1 MMFKRM
7 FAGHLF
13 AATVVLGL
21 ASCGG
26 GGGSNQYPISV
37 AFSTAPPSSISIGT
51 TASVAAI
58 VSNDAA
64 NGGVNWSVTCSAGAC
79 GSFSPTSTANGD
91 PTTYTPPSAVP
102 SPASVT
108 ITATSVTDSTKKASA
123 SVTITAPSGPVL
135 ADGNYVFH
143 LSGSDSNGP
152 YTVAGVFT
160 IAAGVISAGEQ
171 DFSDP
176 NGGYTDPLN
185 AKTSSLNTAG
195 GNLQIVLDTGNSA
208 IGVNGVET
216 LRGTVVSATRVL
228 LSEFDLTAA
237 GTGALD
243 LQTGTAAPAAGY
255 AFAVSGNDTNGNPL
269 AIGGILNFNGTAL
282 VTAGSVFDFSVF
294 NSGLGSAVVHTKESF
309 QSGSVTVPDAFGRVV
324 ITLTPISATGIPAF
338 ALAGYITGPNRI
350 ELVESAESGDLLNA
364 NTGGSALGQGA
375 NTGTFSLS
383 SASVLNQSYAHGS
396 GGVDPNGGAVFSGAF
411 ALNLNGILTGVL
423 AVNDLSNIGA
433 WTMGGTYA
441 VDPTGRITV
450 SVNSLTSGTAAAP
463 ATALTYELYLDGNGN
478 AMVMGADTFQTSQGI
493 AFEQGNTF
501 TLAGNYALSGQGAV
515 ATTGGG
521 VPWSAV
527 GPVKVSS
534 GSVTGYTD
542 FTLVTLQPFPNVAL
556 TGTVNT
562 ANGTLS
568 LAGLNPNSFTTS
580 SGFGYYP
587 LSGNRLW
594 AIEVDNVGVSILLM
608 EGVTP

>member
-1 MMFKRM
+1 MFKRM
-7 FAGHLF
+7 FAGCLL
-13 AATVVLGL
+13 AATVLAGL

-26 GGGSNQYPISV
+26 GGSDQFPISV

-58 VSNDAA
+58 VSNDPSS
-64 NGGVNWSVTCSAGAC
+64 GGVTWSATCTGGNC
-79 GSFSPTSTANGD
+79 GSFSPTSTDNGS
-91 PTTYTPPSAVP
+91 PTTYTPPSTVP
-102 SPASVT
+102 NPASVT
-108 ITATSVTDSTKKASA
+108 ITATSMTDTTKKVSA
-123 SVTITAPSGPVL
+123 SVTITAPSGPAL

-143 LSGSDSNGP
+143 LSGSDGNGP

-160 IAAGVISAGEQ
+160 VAAGVITAGEQ

-176 NGGYTDPLN
+176 NAGYSDSLN
-185 AKTSSLNTAG
+185 AKTSSLNTTG
-195 GNLQIVLDTGNSA
+195 GNLQIVLDTGNTS

-228 LSEFDLTAA
+228 LSEFDFSAA

-243 LQTGTAAPAAGY
+243 LQTGTAAPSAGY

-269 AIGGILNFNGTAL
+269 AIGGILNFSGTSL
-282 VTAGSVFDFSVF
+282 VTASSVFDLSVF
-294 NSGLGSAVVHTKESF
+294 NSSLNVAAPQTNEKF
-309 QSGSVTVPDAFGRVV
+309 QSGSVTAPDAFGRVV
-324 ITLTPISATGIPAF
+324 ITLTPITATGVPAF

-350 ELVESAESGDLLNA
+350 ELVESSQAGDLLNA

-383 SASVLNQSYAHGS
+383 SPSVLNQSYAQGS

-411 ALNLNGILTGVL
+411 ALNLNGILGGIL
-423 AVNDLSNIGA
+423 AVNDITNIGA
-433 WTMGGTYA
+433 WNMGGTYA
-441 VDPTGRITV
+441 VDPTGRVTV
-450 SVNSLTSGTAAAP
+450 LVNSLTSGSAAP
-463 ATALTYELYLDGNGN
+463 PTTALTYELYLDGSGN

-493 AFEQGNTF
+493 AFEQASL
-501 TLAGNYALSGQGAV
+501 TLAGKYALSGQGAV
-515 ATTGGG
+515 GTTGGAL
-521 VPWSAV
+521 PWSAV
-527 GPVKVSS
+527 GPVTVSS
-534 GSVTGYTD
+534 GTVSGYTD
-542 FTLVTLQPFPNVAL
+542 FTLLTVTQPNVTL

-562 ANGTLS
+562 STGLLT
-568 LAGLNPNSFTTS
+568 LAGLNPNNFSAN

-587 LSGNRLW
+587 VSGNRLW
-594 AIEVDNVGVSILLM
+594 AIEVDNAGASILLM

>member
-1 MMFKRM
+1 MFKRM
-7 FAGHLF
+7 RGTGLL
-13 AATVVLGL
+13 AATVLVGL

-58 VSNDAA
+58 VSNDASGA
-64 NGGVNWSVTCSAGAC
+64 GVNWSVSCSGSDC
-79 GSFSPTSTANGD
+79 GSFSPASTDNGS
-91 PTTYTPPSAVP
+91 PTTYTPPSTVP

-108 ITATSVTDSTKKASA
+108 ITATSVTDSTAKASA

-143 LSGSDSNGP
+143 LSGSDANGP
-152 YTVAGVFT
+152 YTIAGAFT
-160 IAAGVISAGEQ
+160 VAAGLITAGEQ

-176 NGGYTDPLN
+176 NAGYSDSLN
-185 AKTSSLNTAG
+185 AKTSSINTVG
-195 GNLQIVLDTGNSA
+195 GNIQVVLDTGNTA

-237 GTGALD
+237 GSGALD
-243 LQTGTAAPAAGY
+243 LQTGTAALAGGY

-269 AIGGILNFNGTAL
+269 AIGGILNFSGTSLA
-282 VTAGSVFDFSVF
+282 TAGSVFDLSVF
-294 NSGLGSAVVHTKESF
+294 NSSINAAAPQLNNAF
-309 QSGSVTVPDAFGRVV
+309 QSGSVTQPDAFGRVV
-324 ITLTPISATGIPAF
+324 ITLTPLAATGIPAF
-338 ALAGYITGPNRI
+338 ALAGYITGPNRV
-350 ELVESAESGDLLNA
+350 ELVESGQTGDALNA

-383 SASVLNQSYAHGS
+383 SPSVLNQSYAQGT
-396 GGVDPNGGAVFSGAF
+396 GGVDPNGAAVFSGAF
-411 ALNLNGILTGVL
+411 LLNLNGILGGTL
-423 AVNDLSNIGA
+423 AVNDLANIGA
-433 WTMGGTYA
+433 WAMAGTYA

-450 SVNSLTSGTAAAP
+450 SVNSLSSNSAAPP
-463 ATALTYELYLDGNGN
+463 ATALTYELYLDGSGN

-493 AFEQGNTF
+493 AFEQAALTP
-501 TLAGNYALSGQGAV
+501 AGNYALSGQGAV

-527 GPVKVSS
+527 GPVTVTSGNVS
-534 GSVTGYTD
+534 GYTD
-542 FTLVTLQPFPNVAL
+542 FTVVTAAPQANVKL

-562 ANGTLS
+562 STGLFT
-568 LAGLNPNSFTTS
+568 LAGLNPNNFSTNG
-580 SGFGYYP
+580 GFGYYP
-587 LSGNRLW
+587 LTGNRLW
-594 AIEVDNVGVSILLM
+594 AIEVDNAGVSILLM